1 MKPCAC
7 RSGMQDINRPYL
19 NYLLPLFQNEVWCST
34 IRMKLSL
41 VYKWMKTSNHL
52 KGLEP
57 GLALKMR
64 PMVIRKWPIR
74 YYWCFPPRLPSSD
87 GTCFTV
93 NPRKHLSW
101 LWLHLNFKKLLITA
115 LTCHSTPKL
124 AGIWSF
130 WTSQKLTKWEFWTS
144 GHSNTPS
151 ERSEGEEIGYSLG
164 TIETAEFTKK
174 KYTRLQFQSGW

>member
-1 MKPCAC
+1 M
-7 RSGMQDINRPYL
+7 STGMQDINRPYL

-124 AGIWSF
+124 FKPVKNWRRG
-130 WTSQKLTKWEFWTS
+130 
-144 GHSNTPS
+144 NS
-151 ERSEGEEIGYSLG
+151 ELLVIQIHLLKEVKAKR
-164 TIETAEFTKK
+164 
-174 KYTRLQFQSGW
+174 

>member
-101 LWLHLNFKKLLITA
+101 LASFEFQKATNYSFNLSLDSKTCWDLKLLNQSKTDEEGILNF
-115 LTCHSTPKL
+115 
-124 AGIWSF
+124 WSF
-130 WTSQKLTKWEFWTS
+130 
-144 GHSNTPS
+144 
-151 ERSEGEEIGYSLG
+151 
-164 TIETAEFTKK
+164 
-174 KYTRLQFQSGW
+174 KYTFWKKWRRRDSVFSENNWDGRVY

>member
-101 LWLHLNFKKLLITA
+101 LWL
-115 LTCHSTPKL
+115 
-124 AGIWSF
+124 WSF
-130 WTSQKLTKWEFWTS
+130 WTSQKLTKREFWTS

-151 ERSEGEEIGYSLG
+151 ERSEGEEIAYSLR